1 MKNTFIKILS
11 VALFIGSFSQLNGS
25 DRYFFI
31 SVDANTNNEKIVV
44 DLSSLAGSDVS
55 CQILNEEGIV
65 VYVDDFR
72 IQRSGLKSYNLENL
86 ESGQYTFI
94 LNDIRQTLEYD
105 VVKEDYNVAIQDSP
119 EVTFK
124 PTITSSNKNI
134 ADFHLLSL
142 GKNVILKLNNSEG
155 KEIFKQS
162 YEGTNTISKR
172 FNMTNSPRGEYTLT
186 VRVGDVIYYEY
197 INV

>member
-11 VALFIGSFSQLNGS
+11 VVLIIGSFSQLKGN
-25 DRYFFI
+25 DRYLFV
-31 SVDANTNNEKIVV
+31 SVDAKTNNEKIVV

-72 IQRSGLKSYNLENL
+72 VQRSGLKSYNLENL

-94 LNDIRQTLEYD
+94 LNDIRQTLEYN
-105 VVKEDYNVAIQDSP
+105 VVKEDYNVSIQDSP

-124 PTITSSNKNI
+124 PTITNSNKNI

-142 GKNVILKLNNSEG
+142 GKNVILELNNSEG

-172 FNMTNSPRGEYTLT
+172 FNMTGSPRGEYTLT
-186 VRVGDVIYYEY
+186 VRVGDVTYYEY

>member
-11 VALFIGSFSQLNGS
+11 VLLVIGSFSQLKGN
-25 DRYFFI
+25 DRYLFV
-31 SVDANTNNEKIVV
+31 SVNAKTNNEKIVV

-72 IQRSGLKSYNLENL
+72 VQRSGLKSYNLENL

-94 LNDIRQTLEYD
+94 LNDIRQTLEYN
-105 VVKEDYNVAIQDSP
+105 VVKEDYNVSIQDSP

-124 PTITSSNKNI
+124 PTITNSNKNI

-142 GKNVILKLNNSEG
+142 GKNVILELNNSEG

-172 FNMTNSPRGEYTLT
+172 FNMTGSPRGEYTLT
-186 VRVGDVIYYEY
+186 VRVGDVTYYEY